1 VKWPIIC
8 EFFGLKGVG
17 PPEGESGPQPGEFVQ
32 AHLAEWEKMAKEN
45 GLKGGRVGND
55 RSFGGFPYFIM
66 T

>member
-1 VKWPIIC
+1 M
-8 EFFGLKGVG
+8 KGVG
-17 PPEGESGPQPGEFVQ
+17 PPEGGSGPQPGDFVQ
-32 AHLAEWEKMAKEN
+32 AHLIEWDKMAKEN